1 MNYRRNSYGTDK
13 EISDYIHGSHGIS
26 LVKEIKEKKLRN
38 TTNVIAK
45 RKVSGHDNILIE
57 FF

>member
-1 MNYRRNSYGTDK
+1 MNYRRNTYGGEK
-13 EISDYIHGSHGIS
+13 EISDYIHRSHGIP

-45 RKVSGHDNILIE
+45 RKVS
-57 FF
+57 